1 MPDSRPASLA
11 LLGGEPAVRI
21 PSPHFRW
28 PLIGAEEEEAV
39 LNQLRSGQLSIPR
52 RCGVIEEFE
61 ANFAAF
67 HGLPYSLSTGSGT
80 AALHAAYFGLGLEPG
95 DEVLAPAYTHLGT
108 VLPMLQLGLIPVL
121 CDVEEETGNLDPS
134 EIENR
139 LSPRTRALAITHQYG
154 HISDMEAIIAAA
166 KRHNLSILEDCSHAH
181 GATDYGKLAG
191 TFGDVACF
199 SLQAHK
205 VISAGEG
212 GILVTKDPRI
222 FERAALLGH
231 FRERR
236 STTTDADLPFV
247 ETGYGLKNRFHPLAA
262 ALAVVQLRKLPETI
276 EKRRRNMQYFEA
288 ALEETPGVRPLPTRP
303 GVSRGGYFRFLVRY
317 NPDELYGLPIEQY
330 IRAVRAE
337 GVLEISPGSLAK
349 PLHLTRIFQ
358 TLTDG
363 MYSSGWPRKGPHVS
377 RELVYRPGDFPRAER
392 FSALTIQF
400 PAFTEPS
407 VPIIDAYCSAM
418 KKVASHVLE
427 ILDACFPTTL

>member
-199 SLQAHK
+199 SLQAYK

-262 ALAVVQLRKLPETI
+262 AFPPHPKGRGFLRAPATFAGMTSAGSWFMEELTAC
-276 EKRRRNMQYFEA
+276 A
-288 ALEETPGVRPLPTRP
+288 ALRRP
-303 GVSRGGYFRFLVRY
+303 GLCPALASVLSTAGLYTKTYALYPRVRVVSVVKKFSS
-317 NPDELYGLPIEQY
+317 E
-330 IRAVRAE
+330 
-337 GVLEISPGSLAK
+337 VL
-349 PLHLTRIFQ
+349 
-358 TLTDG
+358 
-363 MYSSGWPRKGPHVS
+363 
-377 RELVYRPGDFPRAER
+377 
-392 FSALTIQF
+392 
-400 PAFTEPS
+400 
-407 VPIIDAYCSAM
+407 
-418 KKVASHVLE
+418 
-427 ILDACFPTTL
+427 